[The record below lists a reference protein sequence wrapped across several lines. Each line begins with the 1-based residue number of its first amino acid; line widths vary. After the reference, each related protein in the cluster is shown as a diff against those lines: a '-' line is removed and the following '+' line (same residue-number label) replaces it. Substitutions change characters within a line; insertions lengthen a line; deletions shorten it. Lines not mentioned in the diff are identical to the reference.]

1 MTGNNARYDL
11 SDRLIH
17 FFRAVDPSHSDTPLL
32 PEHWSFA
39 SIETWDEP
47 LSPFF
52 LMRNAVR
59 QGRLWATWS
68 VRSNRRTIYGPD
80 PAVCFTDM
88 PIAAFVEAG
97 LARAARGEA
106 MSPYGLI
113 LPKRA
118 VFAEGAR
125 PVIYALSGG
134 ISVTNQPDGGRLIDA
149 HQLPLGEQYRY
160 VTYDPTAPRP
170 IDWTHEREWRWP
182 LRDAPPPDPEQDGL
196 PPDIEDLH
204 GLELDQPGLA
214 GLGAIVKTSRQAEQL
229 VYDILTKIDRGDID
243 ETQYDFVLA
252 LDALSS
258 VADLRDRAALE
269 AAIDAARIDLSSF
282 FQVRKSRA
290 KAVGAEV
297 VHLVRDVEADAEP
310 AEYGE
315 FGGCWLWITDT
326 THEVTRALLRVGE
339 ITVTRVGKYLVK
351 LHAFSDERGM
361 RQREQMTLELA
372 RRLHQRFG
380 LAATYLSVLGK
391 DDPDAVPFYNGDE
404 LDNEKFYNYSNNED
418 DY

>member
-17 FFRAVDPSHSDTPLL
+17 FFRAVDPGHGDTPLL
-32 PEHWSFA
+32 PDHWGFA
-39 SIETWDEP
+39 SIETWDDP
-47 LSPFF
+47 FSPFF

-68 VRSNRRTIYGPD
+68 VRSERRTIYGPD

-106 MSPYGLI
+106 MSPYGLV

-118 VFAEGAR
+118 MFAAGAR
-125 PVIYALSGG
+125 PVIYALSGDV
-134 ISVTNQPDGGRLIDA
+134 SVTNRADGARLIA
-149 HQLPLGEQYRY
+149 SYQLPLAEQYRY

-182 LRDAPPPDPEQDGL
+182 LRDAPPPDPEMEGL
-196 PPDIEDLH
+196 PPAIDDLH
-204 GLELDQPGLA
+204 GLELDDPRLA

-229 VYDILTKIDRGDID
+229 IYDILTKIDRGDID

-252 LDALSS
+252 LDA
-258 VADLRDRAALE
+258 VGNIADLRDRAALE
-269 AAIDAARIDLSSF
+269 QAIDAARIDLSSF
-282 FQVRKSRA
+282 FQVRKARG
-290 KAVGAEV
+290 KAVKAEV
-297 VHLVRDVEADAEP
+297 VQLVRSVEAGAGPPEF
-310 AEYGE
+310 GE

-326 THEVTRALLRVGE
+326 THEVTRALLREGE
-339 ITVTRVGKYLVK
+339 ITVTQVGKYLLD
-351 LHAFSDERGM
+351 LHEFSDQRGM
-361 RQREQMTLELA
+361 RQRQDMTLELA
-372 RRLHQRFG
+372 RRLEARFG
-380 LAATYLSVLGK
+380 LTATYLSVLGK

-404 LDNEKFYNYSNNED
+404 LDNEKFYNYSNNEN

>member
-17 FFRAVDPSHSDTPLL
+17 FFRAVDACNEDTPLL

-39 SIETWDEP
+39 SIETWDDP
-47 LSPFF
+47 FSPFF
-52 LMRNAVR
+52 LMRNTVR

-68 VRSNRRTIYGPD
+68 ARGGRRTIYGPD

-88 PIAAFVEAG
+88 PIAAFVEGG

-118 VFAEGAR
+118 MFAAGAR
-125 PVIYALSGG
+125 PVIYALSGEV
-134 ISVTNQPDGGRLIDA
+134 SVTNGDGARLIA
-149 HQLPLGEQYRY
+149 SHQLPLAEQYRY

-182 LRDAPPPDPEQDGL
+182 LRDAPPPDPETEGL
-196 PPDIEDLH
+196 PPNIDDLH

-229 VYDILTKIDRGDID
+229 VYDILTKIDRGDIN
-243 ETQYDFVLA
+243 ENQYDFVLA
-252 LDALSS
+252 LDAVGN

-269 AAIDAARIDLSSF
+269 EAIDAARIDLSSF
-282 FQVRKSRA
+282 FQVRKARA
-290 KAVGAEV
+290 KAMKAEV
-297 VHLVRDVEADAEP
+297 VRLVRSVEADAEAP
-310 AEYGE
+310 EYGE

-326 THEVTRALLRVGE
+326 THEVTRALLREGE
-339 ITVTRVGKYLVK
+339 ITVTRVGKYLLG
-351 LHAFSDERGM
+351 LHEFSDERGM
-361 RQREQMTLELA
+361 RQRRDMTLELA
-372 RRLHQRFG
+372 RRLAARFG
-380 LAATYLSVLGK
+380 LSATYLSVLGK

>member
-1 MTGNNARYDL
+1 MRGNNARYDL

-17 FFRAVDPSHSDTPLL
+17 FFRAVDPSHADTPLL

-39 SIETWDEP
+39 SIETWDDP

-68 VRSNRRTIYGPD
+68 FRGDRRTIYGPD
-80 PAVCFTDM
+80 PAVCYTDM

-113 LPKRA
+113 FPKRA
-118 VFAEGAR
+118 MFAEGAR
-125 PVIYALSGG
+125 PVIYALSDDV
-134 ISVTNQPDGGRLIDA
+134 SVSSRSDGARLIAA
-149 HQLPLGEQYRY
+149 HQLPLAEQFRY
-160 VTYDPTAPRP
+160 VTYDPAAPRP

-182 LRDAPPPDPEQDGL
+182 LRDAPSPNPEREGL

-204 GLELDQPGLA
+204 GLELDKPALA
-214 GLGAIVKTSRQAEQL
+214 GMGAIVKTSRQAEQL
-229 VYDILTKIDRGDID
+229 VYDILTKIDRGDIE

-252 LDALSS
+252 LADVSNI
-258 VADLRDRAALE
+258 ADLRDRAALE
-269 AAIDAARIDLSSF
+269 AAIDAGRIDLSSF

-290 KAVGAEV
+290 LTAKAEV
-297 VHLVRDVEADAEP
+297 VQIVREVEADAKP
-310 AEYGE
+310 PEYGE

-326 THEVTRALLRVGE
+326 THEVTRALLRAGE
-339 ITVTRVGKYLVK
+339 ITVTRVGKYLLD
-351 LHAFSDERGM
+351 LHEFSDERSVWQ
-361 RQREQMTLELA
+361 RQQMTLEVA
-372 RRLHQRFG
+372 RRLRQRFG
-380 LAATYLSVLGK
+380 LAATYLSVTGK

-404 LDNEKFYNYSNNED
+404 LDNEKFYNYSNDAD